1 MDGIMTVR
9 PDWHDYFLSQA
20 VLSSTRSPDVQ
31 TKVGCV
37 FADSNHRVVVTGY
50 NGYVPGAPDITL
62 PSTRPFKYKYML
74 HSEKNALLSCARQG
88 KSTIGLSAY
97 VFGIPCWECFYD
109 MVGAGLAELHYTHNP
124 FLKMTGFKDTEE
136 WNTHSSWLKNKIQIY
151 YYPLETL
158 KLTNNIFETLYGKV
172 YNTISQ
178 Q

>member
-20 VLSSTRSPDVQ
+20 VLASTRSPDIQ

-37 FADSNHRVVVTGY
+37 FADSNHRVIATGY
-50 NGYVPGAPDITL
+50 NGYVSGAPDSHL
-62 PSTRPFKYKYML
+62 PNTRPDKYPLML
-74 HSEKNALLSCARQG
+74 HAEKNALLSCARQG
-88 KSTIGLSAY
+88 QSTLGLSAY
-97 VFGIPCWECFYD
+97 VFSSPCWNCFYD
-109 MVGAGLAELHYTHNP
+109 MIGAGICKIHWTNNP
-124 FLKMTGFKDTEE
+124 FLKMPGFLSTEE
-136 WNTHSSWLKNKIQIY
+136 WNTHSFWLENKIQIY